1 MPDNCAFDSMGR
13 LWIATDGNSPKKT
26 GRNDGIW
33 AMETSGK
40 ARGTSKLFFRV
51 PIGAEMCGPMF
62 TPDTQTLFVAVQ
74 HPGEGNR
81 DEPSTFESPTTRWP
95 DFKPDVP
102 PRPSVIAITRKGG
115 GKIGV

>member
-1 MPDNCAFDSMGR
+1 
-13 LWIATDGNSPKKT
+13 
-26 GRNDGIW
+26 
-33 AMETSGK
+33 METSGK

-74 HPGEGNR
+74 NPGEGSR